1 MAFVPLVCAS
11 GIESLW
17 STTGPLGPREVP
29 AVVNIEAA
37 AGAPAVCQ
45 PYCMKHC
52 GHWVNDEVITLLFL
66 CSLSFSQLL
75 FRWLFQAS

>member
-29 AVVNIEAA
+29 AVVNIEVA

-45 PYCMKHC
+45 PYCMKLR
-52 GHWVNDEVITLLFL
+52 TLG
-66 CSLSFSQLL
+66 
-75 FRWLFQAS
+75 